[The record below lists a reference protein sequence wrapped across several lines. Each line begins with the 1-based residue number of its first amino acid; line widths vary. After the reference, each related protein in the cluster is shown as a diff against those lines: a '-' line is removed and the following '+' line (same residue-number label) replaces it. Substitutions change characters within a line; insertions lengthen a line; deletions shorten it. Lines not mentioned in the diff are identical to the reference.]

1 MTVQDFPITR
11 TVLDLLPADGEWTEV
26 EYHFF
31 SERGGI
37 VELSDGHL
45 EIAPLL
51 TERHQLISA
60 RLSVALFM
68 FVTQH
73 KLGQV
78 RCAPLPVRLWP
89 GKIREPDIVFMSAEH
104 AERIGK
110 YWGVPDLAVEIV
122 SETDPKRDRVTKV
135 EEYASAGILEYW
147 IIDPETKT
155 VDVLRLSDDGVY
167 QTAAHLGEK
176 DTLTSPT
183 FPNFQ
188 FALTDLFAP
197 A

>member
-11 TVLDLLPADGEWTEV
+11 TVLDLLPADGEWTEA
-26 EYHFF
+26 EYYFF

-37 VELSDGHL
+37 VELSNGRL
-45 EIAPLL
+45 EIGPMP
-51 TERHQLISA
+51 TEFHQLLIM
-60 RLSVALFM
+60 RLSTALYL
-68 FVTQH
+68 FVLQS
-73 KLGQV
+73 KLGHV
-78 RCAPLPVRLWP
+78 RVAPLPVRLWP

-104 AERIGK
+104 TDRIGK

-122 SETDPKRDRVTKV
+122 SEDDPKRDRVTKV

-183 FPNFQ
+183 FTGFQ